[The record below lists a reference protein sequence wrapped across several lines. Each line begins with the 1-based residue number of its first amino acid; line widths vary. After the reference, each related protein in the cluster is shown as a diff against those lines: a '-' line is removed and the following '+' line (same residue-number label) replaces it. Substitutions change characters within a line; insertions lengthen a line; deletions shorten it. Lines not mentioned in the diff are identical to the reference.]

1 MEIPVASSTVYRGRV
16 ISPTTPEAGPGP
28 GPDPDP
34 DPEPEP
40 EPGAGPAHAA
50 EPAPADLLRSVPPGT
65 RVVARHRVP
74 GGFTDALGYVLS
86 CDRTQC
92 EIDTRR
98 GPVTVVLANV
108 VAAKRVPEPPARR
121 PR

>member
-1 MEIPVASSTVYRGRV
+1 MTGPPD
-16 ISPTTPEAGPGP
+16 PTTTTGPTPAAGAAPLA
-28 GPDPDP
+28 
-34 DPEPEP
+34 
-40 EPGAGPAHAA
+40 GAPAGT

-74 GGFTDALGYVLS
+74 GGFTDALGYLRS
-86 CDRTQC
+86 CDGIQC
-92 EIDTRR
+92 EIQTRR

-108 VAAKRVPEPPARR
+108 VAAKPVPEPPPRR

>member
-1 MEIPVASSTVYRGRV
+1 MT
-16 ISPTTPEAGPGP
+16 GP
-28 GPDPDP
+28 PDPAP
-34 DPEPEP
+34 KGRPAPIATVP
-40 EPGAGPAHAA
+40 AGTG

-74 GGFTDALGYVLS
+74 GGFTDALGYLRS
-86 CDRTQC
+86 CDGIQC
-92 EIDTRR
+92 EIQTRR

-108 VAAKRVPEPPARR
+108 VAAKPVPEPPPRR